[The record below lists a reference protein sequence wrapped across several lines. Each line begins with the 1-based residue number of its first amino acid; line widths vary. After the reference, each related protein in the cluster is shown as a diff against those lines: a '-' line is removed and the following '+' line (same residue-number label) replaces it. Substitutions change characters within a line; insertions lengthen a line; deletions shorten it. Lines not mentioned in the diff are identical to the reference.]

1 MKSTYGGGGIE
12 TGVCQIKKKKKESSS
27 YYLSTD
33 LQQMELTQFL

>member
-1 MKSTYGGGGIE
+1 MKSTYGGGIE
-12 TGVCQIKKKKKESSS
+12 TGVCQIKKKKESSS